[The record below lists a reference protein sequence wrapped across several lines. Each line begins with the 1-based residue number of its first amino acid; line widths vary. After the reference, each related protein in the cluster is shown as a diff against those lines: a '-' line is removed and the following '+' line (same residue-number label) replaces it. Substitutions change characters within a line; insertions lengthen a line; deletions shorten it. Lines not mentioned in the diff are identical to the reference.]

1 MRNSSKR
8 FLKFG
13 AIALTTGVL
22 TLSAAISHAATSI
35 RLSHPAPPGSEQDV
49 WSNEFAKR
57 VTAQTEGRVNVR
69 VYPANQ
75 LGDIEEVYELVS
87 QGVIDAA
94 VQSFSTKYDK
104 RLSISWFPYS
114 VSTYAEAESS
124 WNDGGFIFNEV
135 NKLLA
140 PQNITMLAPYAVG
153 MGGMAVGSSVTNPAD
168 PDAKHSELKI
178 RVWPSAVGT
187 QGPVLE
193 RLGYNITTMPWAEL
207 YTGVQT
213 GVIDGMIGGTP
224 ENAVRD
230 WNGIVKTWLQINN
243 FFEVNSL
250 FVNSRKFKRLD
261 AEDQQI
267 MRDIAAEMASERFQ
281 RVAQA
286 DEDYRKQLSDSGVEV
301 VTFSDDEIA
310 AISKAI
316 RADVWPKIKDEIGD
330 ELYQKLNAHYSN

>member
-1 MRNSSKR
+1 MRRSTNQFVKICIT
-8 FLKFG
+8 
-13 AIALTTGVL
+13 AIAAGVL
-22 TLSAAISHAATSI
+22 TLSAATSFAATNF

-49 WSNEFAKR
+49 WSKEFAKR
-57 VTAQTEGRVNVR
+57 VIDQTEGRVKVR

-94 VQSFSTKYDK
+94 VQSFSTKFDK

-114 VSTYAEAESS
+114 VSGYEDAEKS
-124 WNDGGFIFNEV
+124 WNNGGFIFNVV
-135 NKLLA
+135 NDLLA

-153 MGGMAVGSSVTNPAD
+153 MGGMAIRKSVENPAN
-168 PDAKHSELKI
+168 PDAKHKELKI

-250 FVNSRKFKRLD
+250 FMSSRKFGRLD
-261 AEDQQI
+261 SKDQGI
-267 MRDIAAEMASERFQ
+267 IRDIAAKMASERFE

-301 VTFSDDEIA
+301 VTFSDSEMA

-316 RADVWPKIKDEIGD
+316 RTDVWPKIKDEIGD
-330 ELYQKLNAHYSN
+330 DLYQKLNAYYSN

>member
-1 MRNSSKR
+1 MRNSFKQVFKYGIS
-8 FLKFG
+8 
-13 AIALTTGVL
+13 ALTAGAL
-22 TLSAAISHAATSI
+22 ALSATSAFAATNM

-49 WSNEFAKR
+49 WSKTFAERVATQTDGR
-57 VTAQTEGRVNVR
+57 VTVR

-87 QGVIDAA
+87 QGVIDMA
-94 VQSFSTKYDK
+94 VQSFSTKFDK
-104 RLSISWFPYS
+104 RLNISWFPYS
-114 VSTYAEAESS
+114 VSTYKEAEES
-124 WNDGGFIFNEV
+124 WNEGGFIFNVV
-135 NKLLA
+135 NDLLA

-153 MGGMAVGSSVTNPAD
+153 MGGMAISKEVVDPAN
-168 PDAKHSELKI
+168 PDANHNELKI

-250 FVNSRKFKRLD
+250 FTSSRKFNKL
-261 AEDQQI
+261 EDQDQATI
-267 MRDIAAEMASERFQ
+267 REIAASMANERFE
-281 RVAQA
+281 RVAEA
-286 DEDYRKQLSDSGVEV
+286 DNEYRQQLADSGVEV
-301 VTFSDDEIA
+301 ITFSDAEMA
-310 AISKAI
+310 AMSGAI
-316 RADVWPKIKDEIGD
+316 RQDVWPQIKDEIGD
-330 ELYQKLNAHYSN
+330 ELYQKLNAYYSN